1 MEVYIISETF
11 GNSSNESNI
20 IGIASSKQELN
31 KCIIKMKKENLIN
44 TNLEINL
51 NSNINIE
58 TLNKNIDFI
67 NIEKVELNIFNC

>member
-11 GNSSNESNI
+11 GISSNETTI
-20 IGIASSKQELN
+20 IGIASSKKELI
-31 KCIIKMKKENLIN
+31 KCIIKMKQENLIN
-44 TNLEINL
+44 TSLEINL

>member
-11 GNSSNESNI
+11 GNSSNEFNI